1 LWLRSLELT
10 KAIESTNDKELQKVL
25 VSNLLQFLQFSKQ
38 QFDLALSSI
47 PDSVHTLYR
56 LGNVEHLLATYWKED
71 DFGRRREYFQL
82 SVDHLQQA
90 KLILEIKGLD
100 TTTTSS
106 EKEEGKEKEKEQEQM
121 IVSGGFGQISEM
133 KPKKTSKKMLLECS
147 ETLAVVLCNWCVY
160 MYIYSSNFEE
170 IIRLTYMLYSGR
182 WNPRRCCM
190 ASNRNKPTP
199 CTCEHG

>member
-1 LWLRSLELT
+1 
-10 KAIESTNDKELQKVL
+10 

-47 PDSVHTLYR
+47 PDSVQTLYR

-71 DFGRRREYFQL
+71 DFERRREYFQL

-90 KLILEIKGLD
+90 KLILETRGLD
-100 TTTTSS
+100 STSA
-106 EKEEGKEKEKEQEQM
+106 EKEEGGSLDKEKEQEQM

-147 ETLAVVLCNWCVY
+147 ETLAVVLCNW
-160 MYIYSSNFEE
+160 
-170 IIRLTYMLYSGR
+170 
-182 WNPRRCCM
+182 
-190 ASNRNKPTP
+190 
-199 CTCEHG
+199 